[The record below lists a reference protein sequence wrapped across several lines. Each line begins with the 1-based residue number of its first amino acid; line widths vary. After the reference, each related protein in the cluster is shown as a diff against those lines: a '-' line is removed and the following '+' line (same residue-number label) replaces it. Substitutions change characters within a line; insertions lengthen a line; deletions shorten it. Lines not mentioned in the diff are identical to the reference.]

1 MKRLLQWVHHKT
13 APTVEKKSAGWNMWS
28 DSGIW
33 SPIGYRANESDYI
46 GLVSACVDAIVRDV
60 VSQPYYFSRVGSTD
74 PLDARQISKDIIA
87 PFSGRWNGVGIYDAL
102 RIITHHL
109 LMKGN
114 GYLWVRRK
122 TPQTALQARDGA
134 GYEFVPLTN
143 CTPTLRTDGEG
154 IEYYTALMQGISRQ
168 LDPSEVIHVRQNA
181 IISPFIGVGNITK
194 LRLDVDGA
202 KASAEYVTQFMT
214 DASKMPQV
222 IITDTTRSDM
232 AEAEKIKMQLRQR
245 TNGRV
250 MIYSADEGTS
260 MFETSTIAKDFDFI
274 ASRKYSDDQILAVF
288 GVPRLLLGLP
298 EGSNKSTSGNQIPL
312 YYRSSINPRLLQIS
326 DAINSQFIAKIDP
339 SIQFNLKPHPTG
351 DVDDTIKMVLN
362 GIITPNEA
370 SQRLGEA
377 TNLDDQS
384 RNTYYIPSSVIPIEM
399 AGESSEPPHAEEV
412 EEEQPNRSVD
422 QQGIEA
428 KRADDPRN
436 VEHIVSSFEKSAPP
450 IKRFQAQ
457 YLRASLTSRSAMV
470 EKYVGSY
477 SEYFKNQAK
486 EINAIFTAKKS
497 LEDEQKIND
506 IKKDVEAY
514 MATQATTEGQLLTP
528 LHTSGVQR
536 GVADINVITGAGVIA
551 TTSNPFVRFMIADL
565 GVKITGKLTATT
577 LQDLRSLF
585 QKAVEEGWAVV
596 QLQSEIA
603 DKFSDYQGY
612 RARMIA
618 RTEARMAWDAG
629 AMVAYE
635 DLGVKS
641 FDVVGCTQFEPNSD
655 CGKINIPLAR
665 VKAGLTFHPNHIGA
679 VAPSDRI

>member
-1 MKRLLQWVHHKT
+1 M
-13 APTVEKKSAGWNMWS
+13 
-28 DSGIW
+28 W
-33 SPIGYRANESDYI
+33 SPIGYRTNQSDYI

-74 PLDARQISKDIIA
+74 PLDARQIGKDIIS

-109 LMKGN
+109 LMNGN

-154 IEYYTALMQGISRQ
+154 IEYYTASMQGVSRQ
-168 LDPSEVIHVRQNA
+168 LDPSEVIHIRQNA
-181 IISPFIGVGNITK
+181 VISPFIGIGNITK

-202 KASAEYVTQFMT
+202 KASAEYVNQFMA

-298 EGSNKSTSGNQIPL
+298 DGSNKSTSGNQIPL
-312 YYRSSINPRLLQIS
+312 YYRSSINPRLLQIA
-326 DAINSQFIAKIDP
+326 DAINSQFVAKIDP
-339 SIQFNLKPHPTG
+339 KIQFNIKPHPTG

-370 SQRLGEA
+370 SKRLGES
-377 TNLDDQS
+377 TNLDDSS
-384 RNTYYIPSSVIPIEM
+384 RNTYYIPASVIPIEM
-399 AGESSEPPHAEEV
+399 LGESTEPAHPANPQDEK
-412 EEEQPNRSVD
+412 PNRSHQVEK
-422 QQGIEA
+422 IEG

-436 VEHIVSSFEKSAPP
+436 VDYIISSFEKSAPP
-450 IKRFQAQ
+450 IKQFQAQ
-457 YLRASLTSRSAMV
+457 YLRASLASRSAMV
-470 EKYVGSY
+470 EKYVATY
-477 SEYFKNQAK
+477 AEYFKDQAESIK
-486 EINAIFTAKKS
+486 AIFNSKKS
-497 LEDEQKIND
+497 LEDEQKINE
-506 IKKDVEAY
+506 IKKDVEDY
-514 MATQATTEGQLLTP
+514 MATQATTEAQLLTP

-536 GVADINVITGAGVIA
+536 GVSDINIITGAGVIA

-565 GVKITGKLTATT
+565 GRKITGKLTETT
-577 LQDLRSLF
+577 LQDLRALF
-585 QKAVEEGWAVV
+585 GKAINEGWAVV
-596 QLQSEIA
+596 QLQSQIA
-603 DKFSDYQGY
+603 DKFSEYQGY

-641 FDVVGCTQFEPNSD
+641 FDVVGCTQFEPDSD